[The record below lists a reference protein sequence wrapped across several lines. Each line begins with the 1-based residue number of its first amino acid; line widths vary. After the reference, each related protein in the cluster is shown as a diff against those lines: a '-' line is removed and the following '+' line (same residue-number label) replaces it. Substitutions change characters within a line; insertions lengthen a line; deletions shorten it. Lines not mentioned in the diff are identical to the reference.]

1 MADKFDFDLEVNPIE
16 TGPKNQIKETGVSA
30 DSVHFSAQTPEL
42 VKAQSIDTEISKAKN
57 QAPETKKPET
67 ENLETENPETE
78 NSSILSDDLINNM
91 ADSISEESLENPVLA
106 DEVNE
111 DIAVSENN
119 AGPENTAISEKH
131 AISENDEVSE
141 DKNHIL
147 DEVLKENNYEEPV
160 EDSALVTASDSTSNS
175 ASEPNAEPTSETTHE
190 STTESTSGSASATTH
205 ESTSDSAAESPEANV
220 EVETPTKKEKTK
232 AQKIFLYLLVALIA
246 AGIALFIYFFFFANV
261 SASTFSKIFH
271 KISGSDIEFQQFVTG
286 DALNTKGESQIQQAD
301 LRVSLSRGSTEN
313 SAAVHATLNFTMK
326 GDNSPILLGLEG
338 ILAQDGKI
346 YLKLDHL
353 KDSLTAVLKGSG
365 KEIDSEM
372 QKSLDDFAMEIENK
386 WQRIDAE
393 EVIAGASSAMGFALP
408 KVLQSSIAG
417 TLSCVTQNVGKTLDQ
432 QSDLMAKLYRD
443 NEFANFTELNSE
455 ESARYAK
462 LSGDLGKLYRIT
474 FNDNKLSRFLE
485 AANKA
490 SQNTEISKCLSNA
503 YSLAPNSYEEEEQ
516 GVLKDKTIKD
526 YDKYIQEI
534 KSTANAVVGIDTFT
548 GDIKG
553 LIFATPN
560 QKNPKELDQTH
571 AVVRFK
577 DSKKKEIKTPA
588 ESTPIFDSLSKIL
601 KLDQFEEIMKKTPLQ
616 NPLQNTTDAEKLLKD
631 ANLI

>member
-30 DSVHFSAQTPEL
+30 NSVHFNAQASEPAKT
-42 VKAQSIDTEISKAKN
+42 QSVDTEIPK
-57 QAPETKKPET
+57 T
-67 ENLETENPETE
+67 E
-78 NSSILSDDLINNM
+78 SSSVLSDDLINNM
-91 ADSISEESLENPVLA
+91 ADSISEESVENPILA
-106 DEVNE
+106 AEVAE
-111 DIAVSENN
+111 DIAVSEKVEDSE
-119 AGPENTAISEKH
+119 GIEISGKTE
-131 AISENDEVSE
+131 ASE
-141 DKNHIL
+141 DIETSGKTDTSESTEISDNKDHIL
-147 DEVLKENNYEEPV
+147 DEVLKENNYEEPTEDTATTASSSSASSASEFV
-160 EDSALVTASDSTSNS
+160 PDSASDSASDST
-175 ASEPNAEPTSETTHE
+175 HE
-190 STTESTSGSASATTH
+190 SN
-205 ESTSDSAAESPEANV
+205 SDSAFENAK
-220 EVETPTKKEKTK
+220 VETPAKKEKTK
-232 AQKIFLYLLVALIA
+232 AQKFFLSILVALIT

-271 KISGSDIEFQQFVTG
+271 KVSGSDIEFQQFVTG
-286 DALNTKGESQIQQAD
+286 DSLNTKGESQIQQAD

-365 KEIDSEM
+365 KEINSEM

-393 EVIAGASSAMGFALP
+393 EVIAGVGSTLGFTLP
-408 KVLQSSIAG
+408 KVLQNGIAG
-417 TLSCVTQNVGKTLDQ
+417 TLSCVTQNIGKTLDQ

-443 NEFANFTELNSE
+443 NQFANFTELSSE
-455 ESARYAK
+455 ESASYAK
-462 LSGDLGKLYRIT
+462 LSSDLGKLYRIT

-526 YDKYIQEI
+526 YDKYVQEI
-534 KSTANAVVGIDTFT
+534 KSTVNVFVGIDTFT

-553 LIFATPN
+553 LIFTTPG
-560 QKNPKELDQTH
+560 QKNSKELDQTH
-571 AVVRFK
+571 AVMRFK

-588 ESTPIFDSLSKIL
+588 ESTPILNSLSKIL

-616 NPLQNTTDAEKLLKD
+616 NPLQSTTDAEKLLKD

>member
-16 TGPKNQIKETGVSA
+16 TGPKNQNKETGVSA
-30 DSVHFSAQTPEL
+30 NSVHFNAQTSEPA
-42 VKAQSIDTEISKAKN
+42 KTQSVDTEISK
-57 QAPETKKPET
+57 T
-67 ENLETENPETE
+67 E
-78 NSSILSDDLINNM
+78 SSSVLSDDLINSM
-91 ADSISEESLENPVLA
+91 ADSISEESSENPILA
-106 DEVNE
+106 AEVAEDVATSESVEDSEGIEVSGKTEASE
-111 DIAVSENN
+111 DIETSGKTDTSEST
-119 AGPENTAISEKH
+119 EISDNK
-131 AISENDEVSE
+131 D
-141 DKNHIL
+141 HIL
-147 DEVLKENNYEEPV
+147 DEVLKENNYEDLV
-160 EDSALVTASDSTSNS
+160 EDSAPVAVSGSVSEGVSEFAPSSVSDSASDSTHESNS
-175 ASEPNAEPTSETTHE
+175 DPASENAE
-190 STTESTSGSASATTH
+190 AN
-205 ESTSDSAAESPEANV
+205 AEV
-220 EVETPTKKEKTK
+220 VTPAKKEKTK
-232 AQKIFLYLLVALIA
+232 AQKFFLSILAALVA

-271 KISGSDIEFQQFVTG
+271 KVSGSDIEFQQFVTG

-338 ILAQDGKI
+338 ILAEDGKI

-386 WQRIDAE
+386 WQRIDAD
-393 EVIAGASSAMGFALP
+393 EVIAGVGSALGFTLP
-408 KVLQSSIAG
+408 KVLQNGIAG
-417 TLSCVTQNVGKTLDQ
+417 TLSCVTQNIGKTLDQ

-443 NEFANFTELNSE
+443 NQFANFTELSSE
-455 ESARYAK
+455 ESVSYAK

-526 YDKYIQEI
+526 YDKYVQEI

-553 LIFATPN
+553 LIFATLN
-560 QKNPKELDQTH
+560 QNNPKELDQTH

-616 NPLQNTTDAEKLLKD
+616 NPLQGTTDAEKLLKD

>member
-16 TGPKNQIKETGVSA
+16 TGPKNQNKETGVSA
-30 DSVHFSAQTPEL
+30 NSVHFDAQASEPAKT
-42 VKAQSIDTEISKAKN
+42 QSVDTEIPK
-57 QAPETKKPET
+57 T
-67 ENLETENPETE
+67 E
-78 NSSILSDDLINNM
+78 SSSVLSDDLINNM
-91 ADSISEESLENPVLA
+91 ADSISEESVENPILA
-106 DEVNE
+106 AEITE
-111 DIAVSENN
+111 DVAASESVEDSEGIEASEKIEASKNTDTSENT
-119 AGPENTAISEKH
+119 E
-131 AISENDEVSE
+131 ISENKD
-141 DKNHIL
+141 HIL

-160 EDSALVTASDSTSNS
+160 EDSTPVAVSESVSEKLSGSTSD
-175 ASEPNAEPTSETTHE
+175 
-190 STTESTSGSASATTH
+190 
-205 ESTSDSAAESPEANV
+205 STSDSASDSASDSTHESNSDSASENTEANT
-220 EVETPTKKEKTK
+220 EAETPAKKEKTK
-232 AQKIFLYLLVALIA
+232 AQKIFLHLLAVLVA
-246 AGIALFIYFFFFANV
+246 AGIALFVYFFFFANV

-271 KISGSDIEFQQFVTG
+271 KVSGSDIEFQQFITG
-286 DALNTKGESQIQQAD
+286 DSLNTKGESQIQQAD

-386 WQRIDAE
+386 WQRIDAD
-393 EVIAGASSAMGFALP
+393 EVIAGVGSALGFALP

-417 TLSCVTQNVGKTLDQ
+417 TLSCVTQNIGKTYNQ

-443 NEFANFTELNSE
+443 NEFANFTELNNE
-455 ESARYAK
+455 ESASYAK

-534 KSTANAVVGIDTFT
+534 KSTVNIFVGIDTFT

-560 QKNPKELDQTH
+560 QRNSKELDQTH
-571 AVVRFK
+571 AVMRFK
-577 DSKKKEIKTPA
+577 DSKKKEIKVPA

-601 KLDQFEEIMKKTPLQ
+601 KLDQFEGIMKKTPLQ
-616 NPLQNTTDAEKLLKD
+616 NPLQNTTDAEKLLRD

>member
-30 DSVHFSAQTPEL
+30 NSVHFNAQASEPAKT
-42 VKAQSIDTEISKAKN
+42 QSVDTEIPK
-57 QAPETKKPET
+57 T
-67 ENLETENPETE
+67 E
-78 NSSILSDDLINNM
+78 SSSVLSDDLINNM
-91 ADSISEESLENPVLA
+91 ADSISEESVENPVLA
-106 DEVNE
+106 AEVAE
-111 DIAVSENN
+111 DVATSEST
-119 AGPENTAISEKH
+119 EISDNK
-131 AISENDEVSE
+131 D
-141 DKNHIL
+141 HIL
-147 DEVLKENNYEEPV
+147 DEVLKENNYEEPTEDTATTASSSSASSASEFV
-160 EDSALVTASDSTSNS
+160 PDSASDSASDSTHESNSDS
-175 ASEPNAEPTSETTHE
+175 ASENT
-190 STTESTSGSASATTH
+190 
-205 ESTSDSAAESPEANV
+205 EANA
-220 EVETPTKKEKTK
+220 EVETPAKKEKTK
-232 AQKIFLYLLVALIA
+232 AQKIFLHLLAILIA

-271 KISGSDIEFQQFVTG
+271 KVSGSDIEFQQFVTG
-286 DALNTKGESQIQQAD
+286 DTLNTKGESQIQQAD

-338 ILAQDGKI
+338 ILAEDGKI

-353 KDSLTAVLKGSG
+353 KDSLTAVLKSSG

-386 WQRIDAE
+386 WQRIDAD
-393 EVIAGASSAMGFALP
+393 EVIAGVGSALGFTLP
-408 KVLQSSIAG
+408 KVLQNGIAG
-417 TLSCVTQNVGKTLDQ
+417 TLSCVTQNIGKTLDQ

-474 FNDNKLSRFLE
+474 FNDSKLSRFLE

-560 QKNPKELDQTH
+560 QKNSKELDQTH
-571 AVVRFK
+571 AVMRFK
-577 DSKKKEIKTPA
+577 DSKKKEIKVPA

-616 NPLQNTTDAEKLLKD
+616 NSLQNITDAEKLLKD

>member
-1 MADKFDFDLEVNPIE
+1 MRKGSMADKFDFDLEVNPIE
-16 TGPKNQIKETGVSA
+16 TGPKNQNKETGVSA
-30 DSVHFSAQTPEL
+30 NSVHFNAQASESAKT
-42 VKAQSIDTEISKAKN
+42 QSVDTEIPK
-57 QAPETKKPET
+57 T
-67 ENLETENPETE
+67 E
-78 NSSILSDDLINNM
+78 SSSVLSDDLINNM
-91 ADSISEESLENPVLA
+91 ADSISEESVENPILA
-106 DEVNE
+106 AEITE
-111 DIAVSENN
+111 DVAASENI
-119 AGPENTAISEKH
+119 EDSESIEASGKTDTSES
-131 AISENDEVSE
+131 AETSENKD
-141 DKNHIL
+141 HIL

-160 EDSALVTASDSTSNS
+160 EDSAPVAISESASGSIFNFVSEPNTES
-175 ASEPNAEPTSETTHE
+175 ASE
-190 STTESTSGSASATTH
+190 STP
-205 ESTSDSAAESPEANV
+205 ESTSDSASENSEANT
-220 EVETPTKKEKTK
+220 EVETPAKKEKTK
-232 AQKIFLYLLVALIA
+232 AQKIFLRLLAALIA

-271 KISGSDIEFQQFVTG
+271 KVSGSDIEFQQFVTG
-286 DALNTKGESQIQQAD
+286 DSLNTKGESQIQQAD

-386 WQRIDAE
+386 WQRIDAD
-393 EVIAGASSAMGFALP
+393 EVIAGVGSTLGFTLP
-408 KVLQSSIAG
+408 KVLQNGIAG
-417 TLSCVTQNVGKTLDQ
+417 TLSCVTQNIGKTLDQ

-455 ESARYAK
+455 ESASYAK

-474 FNDNKLSRFLE
+474 FNDNKLSRFFE

-553 LIFATPN
+553 LIFATPS

-616 NPLQNTTDAEKLLKD
+616 SPLPNTTDAEKLLKD

>member
-16 TGPKNQIKETGVSA
+16 TGPKNQNKETGVSA
-30 DSVHFSAQTPEL
+30 NSVHFNAQTSDPA
-42 VKAQSIDTEISKAKN
+42 KTQSVDTEISK
-57 QAPETKKPET
+57 T
-67 ENLETENPETE
+67 E
-78 NSSILSDDLINNM
+78 SSSVLSDDLINNM
-91 ADSISEESLENPVLA
+91 ADSISEESVENPILA
-106 DEVNE
+106 AE
-111 DIAVSENN
+111 
-119 AGPENTAISEKH
+119 
-131 AISENDEVSE
+131 ISENKD
-141 DKNHIL
+141 HIL
-147 DEVLKENNYEEPV
+147 DEVLKENNYEEPT
-160 EDSALVTASDSTSNS
+160 EDTTVTTSSSSASSASEFVPDSASDSAYDS
-175 ASEPNAEPTSETTHE
+175 THE
-190 STTESTSGSASATTH
+190 SNSDPASENA
-205 ESTSDSAAESPEANV
+205 EANA
-220 EVETPTKKEKTK
+220 EVVTPAKKEKTK
-232 AQKIFLYLLVALIA
+232 AQKFFLSILAALVT

-271 KISGSDIEFQQFVTG
+271 KVSGSDIEFQQFITG
-286 DALNTKGESQIQQAD
+286 DSLNTKGESQIQQAD

-338 ILAQDGKI
+338 ILAEDGKI

-393 EVIAGASSAMGFALP
+393 EVIAGFSGALGFTLP
-408 KVLQSSIAG
+408 KVLQNSIAG
-417 TLSCVTQNVGKTLDQ
+417 TLSCVTQNIGKTLDQ
-432 QSDLMAKLYRD
+432 QSDIMAKLYRD
-443 NEFANFTELNSE
+443 NQFVNFTELSSE
-455 ESARYAK
+455 ESVSYAK

-560 QKNPKELDQTH
+560 QKNSKELDQTH
-571 AVVRFK
+571 AVMRFK
-577 DSKKKEIKTPA
+577 DSKKKEIKVPA

-616 NPLQNTTDAEKLLKD
+616 NPLQGTTDAEKLLKD

>member
-1 MADKFDFDLEVNPIE
+1 MRKGSMADKFDFDLEVNPIE
-16 TGPKNQIKETGVSA
+16 TGPKNQNKETGVSA
-30 DSVHFSAQTPEL
+30 NSVHFNAQTSEPA
-42 VKAQSIDTEISKAKN
+42 KTQSVDTEISK
-57 QAPETKKPET
+57 T
-67 ENLETENPETE
+67 E
-78 NSSILSDDLINNM
+78 SSSVLSDDLINNM
-91 ADSISEESLENPVLA
+91 ADSISEESVENPILA
-106 DEVNE
+106 AE
-111 DIAVSENN
+111 
-119 AGPENTAISEKH
+119 
-131 AISENDEVSE
+131 ISENKD
-141 DKNHIL
+141 HIL
-147 DEVLKENNYEEPV
+147 DEVLKENNYEESTEDTTVTTSSSSASSASEFVP
-160 EDSALVTASDSTSNS
+160 DSASDSASDSTHESNS
-175 ASEPNAEPTSETTHE
+175 DPASENAE
-190 STTESTSGSASATTH
+190 AN
-205 ESTSDSAAESPEANV
+205 AEV
-220 EVETPTKKEKTK
+220 VTPAKKEKTK
-232 AQKIFLYLLVALIA
+232 AQKFFLSILAALVA

-271 KISGSDIEFQQFVTG
+271 KVSGSDIEFQQFVTG

-338 ILAQDGKI
+338 ILAEDGKI

-393 EVIAGASSAMGFALP
+393 EVIAGFSGALGFTLP
-408 KVLQSSIAG
+408 KVLQNGIAG
-417 TLSCVTQNVGKTLDQ
+417 TLSCVTQNIGKTLDQ

-443 NEFANFTELNSE
+443 NEFANFTELSSE
-455 ESARYAK
+455 ESASYAK

-526 YDKYIQEI
+526 YDKYVQEI
-534 KSTANAVVGIDTFT
+534 KETANAVVGVDTFT

-553 LIFATPN
+553 LIFTTPG
-560 QKNPKELDQTH
+560 QKNSKELDQTH

-601 KLDQFEEIMKKTPLQ
+601 KLDQFEEILKKTPLQ
-616 NPLQNTTDAEKLLKD
+616 NPLQGTTDAEKLLKD

>member
-1 MADKFDFDLEVNPIE
+1 MRKGSMADKFDFDLEVNPIE
-16 TGPKNQIKETGVSA
+16 TGPKNQNKETGVSA
-30 DSVHFSAQTPEL
+30 NSVHFNIQASEPAKTQGL
-42 VKAQSIDTEISKAKN
+42 STEALG
-57 QAPETKKPET
+57 T
-67 ENLETENPETE
+67 EKSNV
-78 NSSILSDDLINNM
+78 LSDDLINNM
-91 ADSISEESLENPVLA
+91 ADSIAEESLENPVLA

-111 DIAVSENN
+111 DIAVFENN
-119 AGPENTAISEKH
+119 AGSENIAASENAAASEGIDSSGKTDTSESTE
-131 AISENDEVSE
+131 ISENKD
-141 DKNHIL
+141 HIL
-147 DEVLKENNYEEPV
+147 DEVLKENNYEEPTEDTATTASSSSASSASELV
-160 EDSALVTASDSTSNS
+160 PDSASDSASDSTHESNS
-175 ASEPNAEPTSETTHE
+175 DPAFENS
-190 STTESTSGSASATTH
+190 
-205 ESTSDSAAESPEANV
+205 EANT
-220 EVETPTKKEKTK
+220 EVETPAKKEKTK
-232 AQKIFLYLLVALIA
+232 AQKFFLHLLAVLVA
-246 AGIALFIYFFFFANV
+246 AGIALFVYFFFFANV

-271 KISGSDIEFQQFVTG
+271 KVSGSDIEFQQFVTG

>member
-16 TGPKNQIKETGVSA
+16 TGPKNQNKETGVSA
-30 DSVHFSAQTPEL
+30 NSVHFNAQTSEPA
-42 VKAQSIDTEISKAKN
+42 KTQSVDTEISK
-57 QAPETKKPET
+57 T
-67 ENLETENPETE
+67 E
-78 NSSILSDDLINNM
+78 SSSVLSDDLINNM
-91 ADSISEESLENPVLA
+91 ADSISEESSENPILA
-106 DEVNE
+106 AEIAE
-111 DIAVSENN
+111 DIAASENAAASESVEDSEGIEASEKIEASKN
-119 AGPENTAISEKH
+119 TDTSENTE
-131 AISENDEVSE
+131 ISENKD
-141 DKNHIL
+141 HIL
-147 DEVLKENNYEEPV
+147 DEVLKENNYEEST
-160 EDSALVTASDSTSNS
+160 EDTTVTTSSSSVFSASEFVPDSASDSASDSPHESNS
-175 ASEPNAEPTSETTHE
+175 DTASENT
-190 STTESTSGSASATTH
+190 
-205 ESTSDSAAESPEANV
+205 EANT
-220 EVETPTKKEKTK
+220 EVETPAKKEKTK
-232 AQKIFLYLLVALIA
+232 AQKIFLHLLAVLVA
-246 AGIALFIYFFFFANV
+246 AGIALFVYFFFFANV

-271 KISGSDIEFQQFVTG
+271 KVSGSDIEFQQFITG

-393 EVIAGASSAMGFALP
+393 EVIAGFSGALGFTLP
-408 KVLQSSIAG
+408 KVLQNGIAG
-417 TLSCVTQNVGKTLDQ
+417 TLSCVTQNIGKTLDQ

-443 NEFANFTELNSE
+443 NQFVNFTELSSE
-455 ESARYAK
+455 ESASYAK

-516 GVLKDKTIKD
+516 GVLKDKNIKD
-526 YDKYIQEI
+526 YDKYIQEV
-534 KSTANAVVGIDTFT
+534 KSTVNIFVGIDTFT

-571 AVVRFK
+571 AVMRFK

>member
-16 TGPKNQIKETGVSA
+16 TGPKNQNKETGVSA
-30 DSVHFSAQTPEL
+30 NSVHFNAQASEPAKT
-42 VKAQSIDTEISKAKN
+42 QSVETEISK
-57 QAPETKKPET
+57 T
-67 ENLETENPETE
+67 E
-78 NSSILSDDLINNM
+78 SSSVLSDDLINNM
-91 ADSISEESLENPVLA
+91 ADSISEESVENPILA
-106 DEVNE
+106 AEV
-111 DIAVSENN
+111 AEN
-119 AGPENTAISEKH
+119 K
-131 AISENDEVSE
+131 D
-141 DKNHIL
+141 HIL
-147 DEVLKENNYEEPV
+147 DEVLRENNYEEPV
-160 EDSALVTASDSTSNS
+160 EDSALDAISDSTSERLS
-175 ASEPNAEPTSETTHE
+175 G
-190 STTESTSGSASATTH
+190 STSD
-205 ESTSDSAAESPEANV
+205 STSDSASDSASDSTHESISDSASENTEANT
-220 EVETPTKKEKTK
+220 EAEAPAKKEKTK
-232 AQKIFLYLLVALIA
+232 AQKIFLHLLAALVA
-246 AGIALFIYFFFFANV
+246 AGIALFVYFFFFANV

-393 EVIAGASSAMGFALP
+393 EVIAGFSSALGFTLP
-408 KVLQSSIAG
+408 KVLQNGIAG

-443 NEFANFTELNSE
+443 NEFTNFTELNSE
-455 ESARYAK
+455 ESASYAK

-534 KSTANAVVGIDTFT
+534 KSTVNIFVGIDTFT

-560 QKNPKELDQTH
+560 QNNPKELDQTH

-577 DSKKKEIKTPA
+577 DSKKKEIKLPA

-616 NPLQNTTDAEKLLKD
+616 NPLQGTTDAEKLLKD

>member
-1 MADKFDFDLEVNPIE
+1 MRKGNMADKFDFDLEVNPIE
-16 TGPKNQIKETGVSA
+16 TGPKNQTKEAGISA
-30 DSVHFSAQTPEL
+30 NSVHLSAQTTEP
-42 VKAQSIDTEISKAKN
+42 VKAQSVDTEISK
-57 QAPETKKPET
+57 T
-67 ENLETENPETE
+67 E
-78 NSSILSDDLINNM
+78 SSSVLSDDLINSM
-91 ADSISEESLENPVLA
+91 ADSISEESSENPILA
-106 DEVNE
+106 AEITE
-111 DIAVSENN
+111 DVAVSENVEGAEN
-119 AGPENTAISEKH
+119 VEGTEGIEASEKNEASGKIEASENTDTSKNTE
-131 AISENDEVSE
+131 ISENKD
-141 DKNHIL
+141 HIL
-147 DEVLKENNYEEPV
+147 DEVLKEDNYEEPTEETV
-160 EDSALVTASDSTSNS
+160 VTAGFESISGSTPEAASTSE
-175 ASEPNAEPTSETTHE
+175 ATY
-190 STTESTSGSASATTH
+190 ESTSESASGTTP
-205 ESTSDSAAESPEANV
+205 ESSSDSITENPEENTEAD
-220 EVETPTKKEKTK
+220 TPTKKEKTK
-232 AQKIFLYLLVALIA
+232 AQKIFLHLLATLIA

-271 KISGSDIEFQQFVTG
+271 KVSGSDIEFQQFVTG
-286 DALNTKGESQIQQAD
+286 DSLNTKGESQIQQAD

-326 GDNSPILLGLEG
+326 RDNSPILLGLEG

-386 WQRIDAE
+386 WQRIDAD
-393 EVIAGASSAMGFALP
+393 EVIAGVGSTLGFTLP
-408 KVLQSSIAG
+408 KVLQNGIAG
-417 TLSCVTQNVGKTLDQ
+417 TLSCVTQNIGKTLDQ

-455 ESARYAK
+455 ESASYAK

-526 YDKYIQEI
+526 YDKYVQEI

-560 QKNPKELDQTH
+560 QNNPKELDQTH

-616 NPLQNTTDAEKLLKD
+616 NPLQGTTDAEKLLKD

>member
-16 TGPKNQIKETGVSA
+16 TGPKNQNKETGVSA
-30 DSVHFSAQTPEL
+30 NSVHFNAQTSEPA
-42 VKAQSIDTEISKAKN
+42 KTQSVDTEISK
-57 QAPETKKPET
+57 T
-67 ENLETENPETE
+67 E
-78 NSSILSDDLINNM
+78 SSSVLSDDLINNM
-91 ADSISEESLENPVLA
+91 ADSISEESSENPILA
-106 DEVNE
+106 AEVAE
-111 DIAVSENN
+111 DVATSEST
-119 AGPENTAISEKH
+119 E
-131 AISENDEVSE
+131 ISENKD
-141 DKNHIL
+141 HIL
-147 DEVLKENNYEEPV
+147 DEVLKENNYEEST
-160 EDSALVTASDSTSNS
+160 EDTTVTTSSSSVFSASEFVPDSASDSASDSPHESNS
-175 ASEPNAEPTSETTHE
+175 DTASENT
-190 STTESTSGSASATTH
+190 
-205 ESTSDSAAESPEANV
+205 EANT
-220 EVETPTKKEKTK
+220 EVETPAKKEKTK
-232 AQKIFLYLLVALIA
+232 AQKIFLHLLAVLVA
-246 AGIALFIYFFFFANV
+246 AGIALFVYFFFFANV

-271 KISGSDIEFQQFVTG
+271 KVSGSDIEFQQFITG
-286 DALNTKGESQIQQAD
+286 DSLNTKGESQIQQAD
-301 LRVSLSRGSTEN
+301 LRVGLSRGSTEN

-338 ILAQDGKI
+338 ILAEDGKI

-353 KDSLTAVLKGSG
+353 KDSLTAVLKSSG

-386 WQRIDAE
+386 WQRIDAD
-393 EVIAGASSAMGFALP
+393 EVIAGVGSTLGFTLP
-408 KVLQSSIAG
+408 KVLQNGIAG
-417 TLSCVTQNVGKTLDQ
+417 TLSCVTQNIGKTLDQ

-455 ESARYAK
+455 ESASYAK

-474 FNDNKLSRFLE
+474 FNDNKLSRFFE

-553 LIFATPN
+553 LIFATPS

-616 NPLQNTTDAEKLLKD
+616 NPLQGTTDAEKLLKD

>member
-30 DSVHFSAQTPEL
+30 SSVHFGAQVPE
-42 VKAQSIDTEISKAKN
+42 STE
-57 QAPETKKPET
+57 KPNLNT
-67 ENLETENPETE
+67 EKLETE
-78 NSSILSDDLINNM
+78 NSSVLSDDLINNM
-91 ADSISEESLENPVLA
+91 ADSIAEESLENPVLA
-106 DEVNE
+106 AEVAE
-111 DIAVSENN
+111 DVAASENIV
-119 AGPENTAISEKH
+119 A
-131 AISENDEVSE
+131 SENIAASENAAASEGIEVSE
-141 DKNHIL
+141 KTEASEDIEASEKTDTSESAEISEDKDHIL
-147 DEVLKENNYEEPV
+147 DEVIKENNYEEPV
-160 EDSALVTASDSTSNS
+160 EDSTPVAISEPASEGVSEFASSS
-175 ASEPNAEPTSETTHE
+175 ASAPASKTTSE
-190 STTESTSGSASATTH
+190 STTESKPDSASENA
-205 ESTSDSAAESPEANV
+205 EANAK
-220 EVETPTKKEKTK
+220 VETPAKKEKTK
-232 AQKIFLYLLVALIA
+232 AQKFFLYILAALIA
-246 AGIALFIYFFFFANV
+246 AGIALFVYFFFFANV
-261 SASTFSKIFH
+261 NASTFSKIFH
-271 KISGSDIEFQQFVTG
+271 KVSGSDIEFQQFITG
-286 DALNTKGESQIQQAD
+286 DSLNTKGESQIQQAD

-386 WQRIDAE
+386 WQRIDSE
-393 EVIAGASSAMGFALP
+393 EVVAGVGSTLGFTLP
-408 KVLQSSIAG
+408 KVLQNGIAG
-417 TLSCVTQNVGKTLDQ
+417 TLSCVTQNIGKTLDQ

-443 NEFANFTELNSE
+443 NEFANFTELSSE
-455 ESARYAK
+455 ESASYAK
-462 LSGDLGKLYRIT
+462 LSGDLGKLYRIA

-560 QKNPKELDQTH
+560 QKNSKELDQTH

-601 KLDQFEEIMKKTPLQ
+601 KLDQFEEILKKTPLQ
-616 NPLQNTTDAEKLLKD
+616 NPLQGTTDAEKLLKD

>member
-16 TGPKNQIKETGVSA
+16 TGPKNQNKETGVSA
-30 DSVHFSAQTPEL
+30 NSVHFSAQASESAKT
-42 VKAQSIDTEISKAKN
+42 QSVDTEIPK
-57 QAPETKKPET
+57 T
-67 ENLETENPETE
+67 E
-78 NSSILSDDLINNM
+78 SSSVLSDDLINNM
-91 ADSISEESLENPVLA
+91 ADSISEESVGNPILAAEVAEDVTASENVA
-106 DEVNE
+106 DSESIEASKKTEASE
-111 DIAVSENN
+111 DIED
-119 AGPENTAISEKH
+119 SEKTDT
-131 AISENDEVSE
+131 SESAKISE
-141 DKNHIL
+141 DKDHIL

-160 EDSALVTASDSTSNS
+160 EDSAPVAISES
-175 ASEPNAEPTSETTHE
+175 ASEGVSEFASSSASDPASETTSE
-190 STTESTSGSASATTH
+190 STTESN
-205 ESTSDSAAESPEANV
+205 SDSASEKTEADTDV
-220 EVETPTKKEKTK
+220 EIPAKKEKTK
-232 AQKIFLYLLVALIA
+232 AQKIFLHLLAALIA
-246 AGIALFIYFFFFANV
+246 AGIALFVYFFFFANV

-271 KISGSDIEFQQFVTG
+271 KVSGSDIEFQQFVTG

-393 EVIAGASSAMGFALP
+393 EVIAGVGSALGFTLP
-408 KVLQSSIAG
+408 KVLQNGIAG
-417 TLSCVTQNVGKTLDQ
+417 TFSCVTQNIGKTHNQ
-432 QSDLMAKLYRD
+432 QSELMTKLYRE

-455 ESARYAK
+455 ESASYAK

-490 SQNTEISKCLSNA
+490 SQSTEISKCLSNA

-534 KSTANAVVGIDTFT
+534 KSTVNVFVGIDTFT

-553 LIFATPN
+553 LIFTTPG
-560 QKNPKELDQTH
+560 QKNSKELDQTH

-577 DSKKKEIKTPA
+577 DSKKKEIKVPA

-601 KLDQFEEIMKKTPLQ
+601 KFDQFEEIMKKTPLQ

>member
-16 TGPKNQIKETGVSA
+16 TGPKNQTKEAGISA
-30 DSVHFSAQTPEL
+30 NSVHLSAQTTEP
-42 VKAQSIDTEISKAKN
+42 VKAQSVDTEISK
-57 QAPETKKPET
+57 T
-67 ENLETENPETE
+67 E
-78 NSSILSDDLINNM
+78 SFSVLSDDLINNM
-91 ADSISEESLENPVLA
+91 ADSISEESSENPILA
-106 DEVNE
+106 AEVAE
-111 DIAVSENN
+111 DVATSEST
-119 AGPENTAISEKH
+119 E
-131 AISENDEVSE
+131 ISENKD
-141 DKNHIL
+141 HIL
-147 DEVLKENNYEEPV
+147 DEVLKENNYEEST
-160 EDSALVTASDSTSNS
+160 EDTTVTTSSSSVFSASEFVPDSASDSASDSPHESNS
-175 ASEPNAEPTSETTHE
+175 DTASENT
-190 STTESTSGSASATTH
+190 
-205 ESTSDSAAESPEANV
+205 EANT
-220 EVETPTKKEKTK
+220 EVETPAKKEKTK
-232 AQKIFLYLLVALIA
+232 AQKIFLHLLAVLVA
-246 AGIALFIYFFFFANV
+246 AGIALFVYFFFFANV

-271 KISGSDIEFQQFVTG
+271 KVSGSDIEFQQFITG
-286 DALNTKGESQIQQAD
+286 DSLNTKGESQIQQAD
-301 LRVSLSRGSTEN
+301 LRVDLSRGSTEN

-338 ILAQDGKI
+338 ILAEDGKI

-393 EVIAGASSAMGFALP
+393 EVIAGFSGALGFTLP
-408 KVLQSSIAG
+408 KVLQNGIAG
-417 TLSCVTQNVGKTLDQ
+417 TLSCVTQNIGKTHNQ
-432 QSDLMAKLYRD
+432 QSELMTKLYRD

-455 ESARYAK
+455 ESASYAK

-526 YDKYIQEI
+526 YDKYVQEI

-560 QKNPKELDQTH
+560 QNNPKELDQTH

-616 NPLQNTTDAEKLLKD
+616 NPLQGTTDAEKLLKD

>member
-16 TGPKNQIKETGVSA
+16 TGPKNQNKETGVSA
-30 DSVHFSAQTPEL
+30 NSVHFSAQTSEPA
-42 VKAQSIDTEISKAKN
+42 KTQSVDTEISKN
-57 QAPETKKPET
+57 
-67 ENLETENPETE
+67 E
-78 NSSILSDDLINNM
+78 NSSVLSDDLINNM
-91 ADSISEESLENPVLA
+91 ADSISEESVENPILA
-106 DEVNE
+106 AEITE
-111 DIAVSENN
+111 DIVVSENVEG
-119 AGPENTAISEKH
+119 AEGIEVSEKIEASENTDTSENTE
-131 AISENDEVSE
+131 ISENKD
-141 DKNHIL
+141 HIL
-147 DEVLKENNYEEPV
+147 DEVLKENNYEESTEDTTVTTSSSSVFSASEFVP
-160 EDSALVTASDSTSNS
+160 DSAPDSASDSTHESNSDS
-175 ASEPNAEPTSETTHE
+175 ASENT
-190 STTESTSGSASATTH
+190 
-205 ESTSDSAAESPEANV
+205 EANA
-220 EVETPTKKEKTK
+220 EVETPAKKEKTK
-232 AQKIFLYLLVALIA
+232 AQKIFLHLLAILIA

-271 KISGSDIEFQQFVTG
+271 KVSGSDIEFQQFVTG
-286 DALNTKGESQIQQAD
+286 DTLNTKGESQIQQAD

-338 ILAQDGKI
+338 ILAEDGKI

-353 KDSLTAVLKGSG
+353 KDSLTAVLKSSG

-386 WQRIDAE
+386 WQRIDAD
-393 EVIAGASSAMGFALP
+393 EVIAGVGSALGFTLP
-408 KVLQSSIAG
+408 KVLQNGIAG
-417 TLSCVTQNVGKTLDQ
+417 TLSCVTQNIGKTLDQ

-443 NEFANFTELNSE
+443 NQFANFTELSSE
-455 ESARYAK
+455 ESVSYAK

-526 YDKYIQEI
+526 YDKYVQEI

-560 QKNPKELDQTH
+560 QNNPKELDQTH

-616 NPLQNTTDAEKLLKD
+616 NPLQGTTDAEKLLKD

>member
-16 TGPKNQIKETGVSA
+16 TGPKNQIKETGISA
-30 DSVHFSAQTPEL
+30 SSVHFSAQTTESA
-42 VKAQSIDTEISKAKN
+42 KTQSVDTEISK
-57 QAPETKKPET
+57 T
-67 ENLETENPETE
+67 E
-78 NSSILSDDLINNM
+78 SSSVLSDDLINSM
-91 ADSISEESLENPVLA
+91 ADSISEESSENPILA
-106 DEVNE
+106 AEVTE
-111 DIAVSENN
+111 DIAASGNFAASENF
-119 AGPENTAISEKH
+119 EDSEKV
-131 AISENDEVSE
+131 AASEGIEVFGKIEVSE
-141 DKNHIL
+141 DIEASEKTNTSENAEISEDKDHIL
-147 DEVLKENNYEEPV
+147 DEVLKENNYEESV
-160 EDSALVTASDSTSNS
+160 EDPAPVAISEPASEGVSEFASSSASDPASKTTS
-175 ASEPNAEPTSETTHE
+175 E
-190 STTESTSGSASATTH
+190 STTESKPDSAS
-205 ESTSDSAAESPEANV
+205 ENVEANAD
-220 EVETPTKKEKTK
+220 VETPAKKEKTK
-232 AQKIFLYLLVALIA
+232 AQKIFLHLLAALIA
-246 AGIALFIYFFFFANV
+246 AGIALFVYFFFFANV

-271 KISGSDIEFQQFVTG
+271 KVSGSDIEFQQFVTG
-286 DALNTKGESQIQQAD
+286 DSLNTKGESQIQQAD

-338 ILAQDGKI
+338 ILAEDGKI

-393 EVIAGASSAMGFALP
+393 EVIAGVGSALGFTLP
-408 KVLQSSIAG
+408 KVLQNGIAG
-417 TLSCVTQNVGKTLDQ
+417 TLSCVTQNIGKTLDQ
-432 QSDLMAKLYRD
+432 QSDLMAKIYRD

-455 ESARYAK
+455 ESASYAK

-485 AANKA
+485 VANKA

-526 YDKYIQEI
+526 YDKYIQEV
-534 KSTANAVVGIDTFT
+534 KSTVNIFVGIDTFT

-560 QKNPKELDQTH
+560 QKNSKELDQTH
-571 AVVRFK
+571 AVMRFK

-588 ESTPIFDSLSKIL
+588 EFTPIFDSLSKIL

>member
-1 MADKFDFDLEVNPIE
+1 MRKGSMADKFDFDLEVNPIE
-16 TGPKNQIKETGVSA
+16 TGPKNQNKETGVSA
-30 DSVHFSAQTPEL
+30 NSVHFSAQASESAKT
-42 VKAQSIDTEISKAKN
+42 QSVDTEIPK
-57 QAPETKKPET
+57 T
-67 ENLETENPETE
+67 E
-78 NSSILSDDLINNM
+78 SSSVLSDDLINNM
-91 ADSISEESLENPVLA
+91 ADSISEESVENPILA
-106 DEVNE
+106 AE
-111 DIAVSENN
+111 
-119 AGPENTAISEKH
+119 
-131 AISENDEVSE
+131 ISENKD
-141 DKNHIL
+141 HIL
-147 DEVLKENNYEEPV
+147 DKVLKENNYEEPA
-160 EDSALVTASDSTSNS
+160 EDSALDTIPDSTSERLS
-175 ASEPNAEPTSETTHE
+175 GPTSD
-190 STTESTSGSASATTH
+190 
-205 ESTSDSAAESPEANV
+205 STSDSASDSASDSTHESNSDSASENTEANT
-220 EVETPTKKEKTK
+220 EAETPAKKEKTK
-232 AQKIFLYLLVALIA
+232 AQKIFLHLLAALIA
-246 AGIALFIYFFFFANV
+246 AGIALFVYFFFFANV

-271 KISGSDIEFQQFVTG
+271 KVSGSDIEFQQFITG
-286 DALNTKGESQIQQAD
+286 DSLNTKGESQIQQAD

-338 ILAQDGKI
+338 ILAEDGKI

-393 EVIAGASSAMGFALP
+393 EVIAGFSGALGFTLP
-408 KVLQSSIAG
+408 KVLQNSIAG
-417 TLSCVTQNVGKTLDQ
+417 TLSCVTQNIGKTLDQ

-443 NEFANFTELNSE
+443 NEFANFTELSSE
-455 ESARYAK
+455 ESASYAK

-503 YSLAPNSYEEEEQ
+503 YSLVPNSYEEEEQ

-534 KSTANAVVGIDTFT
+534 KSTVNIFVGIDTFT

-553 LIFATPN
+553 LIFTTPG
-560 QKNPKELDQTH
+560 QKNSKELDQTH
-571 AVVRFK
+571 AVMRFK

-588 ESTPIFDSLSKIL
+588 ESTPILNSLSKIL

-616 NPLQNTTDAEKLLKD
+616 NPLQSTTDAEKLLKD

>member
-16 TGPKNQIKETGVSA
+16 TGPKNQNKETGVSA
-30 DSVHFSAQTPEL
+30 NSVHFNIQASEPAKTQGL
-42 VKAQSIDTEISKAKN
+42 STEALG
-57 QAPETKKPET
+57 T
-67 ENLETENPETE
+67 EKSNV
-78 NSSILSDDLINNM
+78 LSDDLINNM
-91 ADSISEESLENPVLA
+91 ADSIAEESSENPVLA
-106 DEVNE
+106 DEVAE
-111 DIAVSENN
+111 DIAASKNIEESENV
-119 AGPENTAISEKH
+119 EDSEKV
-131 AISENDEVSE
+131 AASEGIESSGKTDAAESTEMSE
-141 DKNHIL
+141 KKDHIL
-147 DEVLKENNYEEPV
+147 DEVLRENSYEEPV
-160 EDSALVTASDSTSNS
+160 EDTTTTASSSSASSASEFVPDSASDSASDSTHESNS
-175 ASEPNAEPTSETTHE
+175 DPDSENAE
-190 STTESTSGSASATTH
+190 
-205 ESTSDSAAESPEANV
+205 ANT
-220 EVETPTKKEKTK
+220 EVETPAKKEKTK
-232 AQKIFLYLLVALIA
+232 VQKFFLSILAALIA

-261 SASTFSKIFH
+261 STSTFSKIFH
-271 KISGSDIEFQQFVTG
+271 KVSGSDIEFQQFVTG

-338 ILAQDGKI
+338 ILAEDGKI

-393 EVIAGASSAMGFALP
+393 EVIAGVGSAMGFTLP
-408 KVLQSSIAG
+408 KVLQNGIAG
-417 TLSCVTQNVGKTLDQ
+417 TLSCATQNIGKTLDQ

-443 NEFANFTELNSE
+443 NEFANFTELSSE
-455 ESARYAK
+455 ESVSYAK
-462 LSGDLGKLYRIT
+462 LSGNLGKLYRIT

-516 GVLKDKTIKD
+516 GVLRDKTIKD

-577 DSKKKEIKTPA
+577 DSKKKEIKVPA

-601 KLDQFEEIMKKTPLQ
+601 KLGQFEEIMKKTPLQ
-616 NPLQNTTDAEKLLKD
+616 NPLQGTTDAEKLLKG

>member
-16 TGPKNQIKETGVSA
+16 TGPKNQNKETGVSA
-30 DSVHFSAQTPEL
+30 NSVHFNAQTSEPA
-42 VKAQSIDTEISKAKN
+42 KTQSVDTEISK
-57 QAPETKKPET
+57 T
-67 ENLETENPETE
+67 E
-78 NSSILSDDLINNM
+78 SSSVLSDDLINSM
-91 ADSISEESLENPVLA
+91 ADSISEESSENPILA
-106 DEVNE
+106 AEVTE
-111 DIAVSENN
+111 DIAASGNFAASENF
-119 AGPENTAISEKH
+119 EDSEKV
-131 AISENDEVSE
+131 AASEGIEVFGKIEVSE
-141 DKNHIL
+141 DIEASEKTNTSENAEISEDKDHIL
-147 DEVLKENNYEEPV
+147 DEVLKENNYEESV
-160 EDSALVTASDSTSNS
+160 EDPAPVAISES
-175 ASEPNAEPTSETTHE
+175 ASEGVSEFASSSASDPASETTSE
-190 STTESTSGSASATTH
+190 STTESN
-205 ESTSDSAAESPEANV
+205 SDSASEKTEADT
-220 EVETPTKKEKTK
+220 EVVTPAKKEKTK
-232 AQKIFLYLLVALIA
+232 AQKFFLSILAALVA

-271 KISGSDIEFQQFVTG
+271 KVSGSDIEFQQFVTG

-338 ILAQDGKI
+338 ILAEDGKI

-393 EVIAGASSAMGFALP
+393 EVIAGFSGALGFTLP
-408 KVLQSSIAG
+408 KVLQNGIAG
-417 TLSCVTQNVGKTLDQ
+417 TLSCVTQNIGKTLDQ

-443 NEFANFTELNSE
+443 NEFANFTELSSE
-455 ESARYAK
+455 ESASYAK

-490 SQNTEISKCLSNA
+490 SQSTEISKCLSNA

-534 KSTANAVVGIDTFT
+534 KSTVNVFVGIDTFT

-553 LIFATPN
+553 LIFTTPG
-560 QKNPKELDQTH
+560 QKNSKELDQTH
-571 AVVRFK
+571 AVMRFK
-577 DSKKKEIKTPA
+577 DSKKKEIKVPA

-601 KLDQFEEIMKKTPLQ
+601 KLDQFEEIMKKTSLQ
-616 NPLQNTTDAEKLLKD
+616 NPLQNTTDAEKLLKN

>member
-16 TGPKNQIKETGVSA
+16 TGPKNQNKETGVSA
-30 DSVHFSAQTPEL
+30 NSVHFNAQTSEPA
-42 VKAQSIDTEISKAKN
+42 KTQSVDTE
-57 QAPETKKPET
+57 KPKT
-67 ENLETENPETE
+67 E
-78 NSSILSDDLINNM
+78 SSSVLSDDLINNM
-91 ADSISEESLENPVLA
+91 ADSISEESAENPILA
-106 DEVNE
+106 AEVAE
-111 DIAVSENN
+111 DVATSENT
-119 AGPENTAISEKH
+119 E
-131 AISENDEVSE
+131 ISENKD
-141 DKNHIL
+141 HIL
-147 DEVLKENNYEEPV
+147 DEVLKENNYEEPTEDTATTASSSSASSASEFV
-160 EDSALVTASDSTSNS
+160 PDSASDSASDSTHESNS
-175 ASEPNAEPTSETTHE
+175 DPDSENAE
-190 STTESTSGSASATTH
+190 
-205 ESTSDSAAESPEANV
+205 ANT
-220 EVETPTKKEKTK
+220 EVETPAKKEKTK
-232 AQKIFLYLLVALIA
+232 AQKFFLSVLAALIA

-271 KISGSDIEFQQFVTG
+271 KVSGSDIEFQQFVTG
-286 DALNTKGESQIQQAD
+286 DSLNTKGKSQIQQAD

-338 ILAQDGKI
+338 ILAEDGKI

-386 WQRIDAE
+386 WQRIDAD
-393 EVIAGASSAMGFALP
+393 EVIAGVSSTLGFTLP

-417 TLSCVTQNVGKTLDQ
+417 TLSCVTQNIGKTLDQ
-432 QSDLMAKLYRD
+432 QSDLMTKLYRD
-443 NEFANFTELNSE
+443 NEFANFTELSGE
-455 ESARYAK
+455 ESASYAK

-534 KSTANAVVGIDTFT
+534 KSTVNVFVGIDTFT

-553 LIFATPN
+553 LIFTTPG
-560 QKNPKELDQTH
+560 QKNSKELDQTH
-571 AVVRFK
+571 AVMRFK
-577 DSKKKEIKTPA
+577 DSKKKEIKVPA

-601 KLDQFEEIMKKTPLQ
+601 KLDQFEEILKKTPLQ
-616 NPLQNTTDAEKLLKD
+616 NPLQGTTDAEKLLKD

>member
-30 DSVHFSAQTPEL
+30 NSVHFSTQTTESA
-42 VKAQSIDTEISKAKN
+42 KTQSVDTEISK
-57 QAPETKKPET
+57 T
-67 ENLETENPETE
+67 E
-78 NSSILSDDLINNM
+78 SSSVLSDDLINNM
-91 ADSISEESLENPVLA
+91 ADSISEES
-106 DEVNE
+106 
-111 DIAVSENN
+111 SENSIL
-119 AGPENTAISEKH
+119 AAEVAEDVED
-131 AISENDEVSE
+131 SENIAASENVEDSENIAAPESIEVSE
-141 DKNHIL
+141 KTDTSENTEISEDKDHIL

-160 EDSALVTASDSTSNS
+160 EDSAPVTISDSVSERLSGSTSYSAAEFAPSSASDSSPDS
-175 ASEPNAEPTSETTHE
+175 
-190 STTESTSGSASATTH
+190 TH
-205 ESTSDSAAESPEANV
+205 ESTSDSASENTEADTD
-220 EVETPTKKEKTK
+220 VETPAKKEKTK
-232 AQKIFLYLLVALIA
+232 TQKILLRLLAALIA
-246 AGIALFIYFFFFANV
+246 AGVALFIYFFFFANV

-271 KISGSDIEFQQFVTG
+271 KVSGSDIEFQQFVTG
-286 DALNTKGESQIQQAD
+286 DSLNTKGESQIQQAD

-393 EVIAGASSAMGFALP
+393 EVIAGVGSALGFTLP
-408 KVLQSSIAG
+408 KVLQNDIAG
-417 TLSCVTQNVGKTLDQ
+417 TLSCVTQNIGKTHNQ
-432 QSDLMAKLYRD
+432 QSELMTKLYRE

-455 ESARYAK
+455 ESASYAK

-490 SQNTEISKCLSNA
+490 SQSTEISKCLSNA

-534 KSTANAVVGIDTFT
+534 KSTVNVFVGIDTFT

-553 LIFATPN
+553 LIFTTPN
-560 QKNPKELDQTH
+560 QKNSKELDQTH
-571 AVVRFK
+571 AVMRFK
-577 DSKKKEIKTPA
+577 DSKKKEIKVPA

>member
-16 TGPKNQIKETGVSA
+16 TGPKNQNKETGVSA
-30 DSVHFSAQTPEL
+30 NSVHFNAQTSEPA
-42 VKAQSIDTEISKAKN
+42 KTQSVDTEISK
-57 QAPETKKPET
+57 T
-67 ENLETENPETE
+67 E
-78 NSSILSDDLINNM
+78 SSSVLSDDLINNM
-91 ADSISEESLENPVLA
+91 ADSISEESVENPILA
-106 DEVNE
+106 AE
-111 DIAVSENN
+111 
-119 AGPENTAISEKH
+119 
-131 AISENDEVSE
+131 ISENKD
-141 DKNHIL
+141 HIL
-147 DEVLKENNYEEPV
+147 DEVLKENNYEEPT
-160 EDSALVTASDSTSNS
+160 EDTATTASSSSASSASEFVPDSASDSASDSPHESNS
-175 ASEPNAEPTSETTHE
+175 DPASENAE
-190 STTESTSGSASATTH
+190 A
-205 ESTSDSAAESPEANV
+205 
-220 EVETPTKKEKTK
+220 ETPAKKEKTK
-232 AQKIFLYLLVALIA
+232 AQKIFLHLLAVLVA
-246 AGIALFIYFFFFANV
+246 AGIALFVYFFFFANV

-271 KISGSDIEFQQFVTG
+271 KVSGSDIEFQQFITG
-286 DALNTKGESQIQQAD
+286 DSLNTKGESQIQQAD

-338 ILAQDGKI
+338 ILAEDGKI

-393 EVIAGASSAMGFALP
+393 EVIAGFSGALGFTLP
-408 KVLQSSIAG
+408 KVLQNGIAG
-417 TLSCVTQNVGKTLDQ
+417 TLSCVTQNIGKTHNQ
-432 QSDLMAKLYRD
+432 QSELMTKLYRD
-443 NEFANFTELNSE
+443 NEFANFTELNNE
-455 ESARYAK
+455 ESASYAK
-462 LSGDLGKLYRIT
+462 LSGDLGRLYRIT

-526 YDKYIQEI
+526 YDKYIQEV
-534 KSTANAVVGIDTFT
+534 KSTVNVFVGIDTFT
-548 GDIKG
+548 GDIRG
-553 LIFATPN
+553 LIFTTPG
-560 QKNPKELDQTH
+560 QKNSKELDQTH

-616 NPLQNTTDAEKLLKD
+616 NPLQGTTDAEKLLKD

>member
-16 TGPKNQIKETGVSA
+16 TGPKNQNKETGVSA
-30 DSVHFSAQTPEL
+30 NSVHFNAQTSEPA
-42 VKAQSIDTEISKAKN
+42 KTQSVDTEISK
-57 QAPETKKPET
+57 T
-67 ENLETENPETE
+67 E
-78 NSSILSDDLINNM
+78 SSSVLSDDLINNM
-91 ADSISEESLENPVLA
+91 ADFISEESSENPILA
-106 DEVNE
+106 AEVAE
-111 DIAVSENN
+111 DIAVSGNF
-119 AGPENTAISEKH
+119 AV
-131 AISENDEVSE
+131 SENFEDSESIEVSE
-141 DKNHIL
+141 KTEASENSEISEDKDHIL

-160 EDSALVTASDSTSNS
+160 EDSASVAISDSASERLSGSAFSASEFVPDSASDS
-175 ASEPNAEPTSETTHE
+175 ASDS
-190 STTESTSGSASATTH
+190 TH
-205 ESTSDSAAESPEANV
+205 ESTSDSASENSEANT
-220 EVETPTKKEKTK
+220 EVETPAKKEKTK
-232 AQKIFLYLLVALIA
+232 AQKIFLHLLAALIA
-246 AGIALFIYFFFFANV
+246 AGIALFVYFFFFANV

-271 KISGSDIEFQQFVTG
+271 KVSGSDIEFQQFVTG

-338 ILAQDGKI
+338 ILAEDGKI

-393 EVIAGASSAMGFALP
+393 EVIAGVGSALGFTLP
-408 KVLQSSIAG
+408 KVLQNGIAG
-417 TLSCVTQNVGKTLDQ
+417 TLSCATQNIGKTLDQ

-443 NEFANFTELNSE
+443 NEFANFTELSSE
-455 ESARYAK
+455 ESVSYAK
-462 LSGDLGKLYRIT
+462 LSGNLGKLYRIT

-577 DSKKKEIKTPA
+577 DSKKKEIKVPA

-616 NPLQNTTDAEKLLKD
+616 NPLQGTTDAEKLLKG
-631 ANLI
+631 ANLIW

>member
-16 TGPKNQIKETGVSA
+16 TGPKNQNKETGVSA
-30 DSVHFSAQTPEL
+30 NSVHFNTQASEPAKTQGL
-42 VKAQSIDTEISKAKN
+42 STEALG
-57 QAPETKKPET
+57 T
-67 ENLETENPETE
+67 EKSNV
-78 NSSILSDDLINNM
+78 LSDDLINNM
-91 ADSISEESLENPVLA
+91 ADSIAEESLENPVLA

-111 DIAVSENN
+111 DIAVFENN
-119 AGPENTAISEKH
+119 AGSENTAISEKH
-131 AISENDEVSE
+131 AISENNEVSE

-160 EDSALVTASDSTSNS
+160 EDSASVTVSDSTSNS

-190 STTESTSGSASATTH
+190 SATESN
-205 ESTSDSAAESPEANV
+205 SDSASENSEANA
-220 EVETPTKKEKTK
+220 EAETPAKKEKTK
-232 AQKIFLYLLVALIA
+232 AQKFFLSILAALIA

-271 KISGSDIEFQQFVTG
+271 KVSGSDIEFQQFVTG

-393 EVIAGASSAMGFALP
+393 EVIAGFSGALGFTLP
-408 KVLQSSIAG
+408 KVLQNGIAG
-417 TLSCVTQNVGKTLDQ
+417 TLSCVTQNIGKTHNQ
-432 QSDLMAKLYRD
+432 QSELMTKLYRE

-455 ESARYAK
+455 ESASYAK

-534 KSTANAVVGIDTFT
+534 KSTVNIFVGIDTFT

-553 LIFATPN
+553 LIFTTPS
-560 QKNPKELDQTH
+560 QKNSKELDQTH
-571 AVVRFK
+571 AVMRFK
-577 DSKKKEIKTPA
+577 DSKKKEIKVPA

>member
-16 TGPKNQIKETGVSA
+16 TGPKNQNKETGVSA
-30 DSVHFSAQTPEL
+30 NSVHFNAQTSEPA
-42 VKAQSIDTEISKAKN
+42 KTQSVDTEISK
-57 QAPETKKPET
+57 T
-67 ENLETENPETE
+67 E
-78 NSSILSDDLINNM
+78 SSSVLSDDLINNM
-91 ADSISEESLENPVLA
+91 ADSISEESSENPILA
-106 DEVNE
+106 AEVAE
-111 DIAVSENN
+111 DVAASENAAASESVEDSEGIEASEKIEASKN
-119 AGPENTAISEKH
+119 TDTSENTE
-131 AISENDEVSE
+131 ISENKD
-141 DKNHIL
+141 HIL
-147 DEVLKENNYEEPV
+147 DEVLKENNYEEST
-160 EDSALVTASDSTSNS
+160 EDTTVTTSSSSVFSASEFVPDSASDSASDSPHESNS
-175 ASEPNAEPTSETTHE
+175 DTASENT
-190 STTESTSGSASATTH
+190 
-205 ESTSDSAAESPEANV
+205 EANT
-220 EVETPTKKEKTK
+220 EVETPAKKEKTK
-232 AQKIFLYLLVALIA
+232 AQKIFLRLLAALIA

-271 KISGSDIEFQQFVTG
+271 KVSGSDIEFQQFVTG
-286 DALNTKGESQIQQAD
+286 DTLNTKGESKIQQAD
-301 LRVSLSRGSTEN
+301 LRVSLNRGSTEN

-338 ILAQDGKI
+338 ILAEDGKI

-393 EVIAGASSAMGFALP
+393 EVIAGFSGALGFTLP
-408 KVLQSSIAG
+408 KVLQNGIAG
-417 TLSCVTQNVGKTLDQ
+417 TLSCVTQNIGKTLDQ

-443 NEFANFTELNSE
+443 NQFANFTELSSE
-455 ESARYAK
+455 ESVSYAK

-526 YDKYIQEI
+526 YDKYVQEI

-560 QKNPKELDQTH
+560 QNNLKELDQTH

-588 ESTPIFDSLSKIL
+588 ESTPIFNSLSKIL

-616 NPLQNTTDAEKLLKD
+616 NPLQGTTDAEKLLKD

>member
-16 TGPKNQIKETGVSA
+16 TGPKNQNKETGVSA
-30 DSVHFSAQTPEL
+30 NSVHFNTQASEPAKTQGL
-42 VKAQSIDTEISKAKN
+42 STEALG
-57 QAPETKKPET
+57 T
-67 ENLETENPETE
+67 EKSNV
-78 NSSILSDDLINNM
+78 LSDDLINNM
-91 ADSISEESLENPVLA
+91 ADSIAEESLENPVLA

-111 DIAVSENN
+111 DIAVFENN
-119 AGPENTAISEKH
+119 AGSENTAISEKH
-131 AISENDEVSE
+131 AISENNEVSE

-160 EDSALVTASDSTSNS
+160 EDSASVTVSDSTSNS
-175 ASEPNAEPTSETTHE
+175 ASGPNAEPTSETTHE
-190 STTESTSGSASATTH
+190 SATESN
-205 ESTSDSAAESPEANV
+205 SDSASENSEANA
-220 EVETPTKKEKTK
+220 EVETPAKKEKTK
-232 AQKIFLYLLVALIA
+232 AQKIFLHLLAALIA
-246 AGIALFIYFFFFANV
+246 AGVALFIYFFFFANV

-286 DALNTKGESQIQQAD
+286 DALNTKGESQIRQAD

-338 ILAQDGKI
+338 ILAEDGKI

-353 KDSLTAVLKGSG
+353 KDSLTAVLKSSG

-393 EVIAGASSAMGFALP
+393 EVIAGFSGALGFTLP
-408 KVLQSSIAG
+408 KVLQNGIAG

-443 NEFANFTELNSE
+443 NQFANFTELNSE
-455 ESARYAK
+455 ESASYAK

-526 YDKYIQEI
+526 YDKYVQEI

-560 QKNPKELDQTH
+560 QNNPKELDQTH

-616 NPLQNTTDAEKLLKD
+616 NPLQGTTDAEKLLKD

>member
-30 DSVHFSAQTPEL
+30 SSVHFSTQTAESA
-42 VKAQSIDTEISKAKN
+42 KTQSVDTEISK
-57 QAPETKKPET
+57 T
-67 ENLETENPETE
+67 E
-78 NSSILSDDLINNM
+78 SSSVLSDDLINNM
-91 ADSISEESLENPVLA
+91 ADSISEESSENPILA
-106 DEVNE
+106 DEIAE
-111 DIAVSENN
+111 DVAVSENAEDSEN
-119 AGPENTAISEKH
+119 VEDSEDFEASEKTDTSENTEA
-131 AISENDEVSE
+131 SENKD
-141 DKNHIL
+141 HIL

-160 EDSALVTASDSTSNS
+160 EDSAPVAISESASGSIFNFVSEPNTES
-175 ASEPNAEPTSETTHE
+175 ASE
-190 STTESTSGSASATTH
+190 STP
-205 ESTSDSAAESPEANV
+205 ESTSDSASENSEANT
-220 EVETPTKKEKTK
+220 EVETPAKKEKTK
-232 AQKIFLYLLVALIA
+232 AQKIFLRLLAALIA

-271 KISGSDIEFQQFVTG
+271 KVSGSDIEFQQFVTG
-286 DALNTKGESQIQQAD
+286 DSLNTKGESQIQQAD

-386 WQRIDAE
+386 WQRIDAD
-393 EVIAGASSAMGFALP
+393 EVIAGVGSTLGFTLP
-408 KVLQSSIAG
+408 KVLQNGIAG
-417 TLSCVTQNVGKTLDQ
+417 TLSCVTQNIGKTLDQ

-455 ESARYAK
+455 ESASYAK

-474 FNDNKLSRFLE
+474 FNDNKLSRFFE

-553 LIFATPN
+553 LIFATPS

-616 NPLQNTTDAEKLLKD
+616 NPIQNTTDAEKLLKD

>member
-16 TGPKNQIKETGVSA
+16 TGPKNQIKEAGVSA
-30 DSVHFSAQTPEL
+30 SSVHFNAQTSESA
-42 VKAQSIDTEISKAKN
+42 KTQSVDTEIPK
-57 QAPETKKPET
+57 T
-67 ENLETENPETE
+67 ESP
-78 NSSILSDDLINNM
+78 SVLSDDLINNM
-91 ADSISEESLENPVLA
+91 ADSISEESAENPILA
-106 DEVNE
+106 AEVAEDVAASE
-111 DIAVSENN
+111 DIAASEN
-119 AGPENTAISEKH
+119 AA
-131 AISENDEVSE
+131 VSE
-141 DKNHIL
+141 DIETSGKTEASEDIETSGKTDTSESTEILENKDHIL
-147 DEVLKENNYEEPV
+147 DEVLKENNYEEPT
-160 EDSALVTASDSTSNS
+160 EDIATTASSSSASSASEFVPDSASDSTSDSTHESNYDS
-175 ASEPNAEPTSETTHE
+175 ASENT
-190 STTESTSGSASATTH
+190 
-205 ESTSDSAAESPEANV
+205 EANAD
-220 EVETPTKKEKTK
+220 VETPAKKEKTK
-232 AQKIFLYLLVALIA
+232 AQKFFLSILAALIA

-261 SASTFSKIFH
+261 SVSTFSKIFH
-271 KISGSDIEFQQFVTG
+271 KVSGSDIEFQQFITG
-286 DALNTKGESQIQQAD
+286 DSLNTKGESQIQQAD

-338 ILAQDGKI
+338 ILAEDGKI

-386 WQRIDAE
+386 WQRIDAD
-393 EVIAGASSAMGFALP
+393 EVIAGVGSTLGFTLP
-408 KVLQSSIAG
+408 KVLQNGIAG
-417 TLSCVTQNVGKTLDQ
+417 TLSCVTQNIGKTLDQ

-455 ESARYAK
+455 ESVSYAK

-474 FNDNKLSRFLE
+474 FNENKLSRFLE

-526 YDKYIQEI
+526 YDKYVQEI
-534 KSTANAVVGIDTFT
+534 KETANAVVGIDTFT

-560 QKNPKELDQTH
+560 QKNRKELDQTH

-616 NPLQNTTDAEKLLKD
+616 NPLQNTTDAEKLLKG

>member
-16 TGPKNQIKETGVSA
+16 TGPKNQNKETGVSA
-30 DSVHFSAQTPEL
+30 NSVHFSAQASESAKT
-42 VKAQSIDTEISKAKN
+42 QSVDTEIPK
-57 QAPETKKPET
+57 T
-67 ENLETENPETE
+67 E
-78 NSSILSDDLINNM
+78 SSSVLSDDLINNM
-91 ADSISEESLENPVLA
+91 ADSISEESVGNPILAAEVAEDVTASENVA
-106 DEVNE
+106 DSESIEASKKTEASE
-111 DIAVSENN
+111 DIED
-119 AGPENTAISEKH
+119 SEKTDTYES
-131 AISENDEVSE
+131 AKISE
-141 DKNHIL
+141 DKDHIL

-160 EDSALVTASDSTSNS
+160 EDSAPVAISES
-175 ASEPNAEPTSETTHE
+175 ASEGVSEFASSSASDPASETTSE
-190 STTESTSGSASATTH
+190 STTESN
-205 ESTSDSAAESPEANV
+205 SDSASENTEANT
-220 EVETPTKKEKTK
+220 EAETPAKKEKTK
-232 AQKIFLYLLVALIA
+232 AQKIFLHLLAVLVA
-246 AGIALFIYFFFFANV
+246 AGIALFVYFFFFANV

-271 KISGSDIEFQQFVTG
+271 KVSGSDIEFQQFITG
-286 DALNTKGESQIQQAD
+286 DSLNTKGESQIQQAD

-338 ILAQDGKI
+338 ILAEDGKI

-393 EVIAGASSAMGFALP
+393 EVIAGFSGALGFTLP
-408 KVLQSSIAG
+408 KVLQNGIAG
-417 TLSCVTQNVGKTLDQ
+417 TLSCVTQNIGKTHNQ
-432 QSDLMAKLYRD
+432 QSDLMTKLYRD
-443 NEFANFTELNSE
+443 NEFANFTELNNE
-455 ESARYAK
+455 ESASYAK

-534 KSTANAVVGIDTFT
+534 KSTVNIFVGIDTFT

-560 QKNPKELDQTH
+560 QKNSKELDQTH
-571 AVVRFK
+571 AVMRFK
-577 DSKKKEIKTPA
+577 DSKKKEIKVPA

>member
-16 TGPKNQIKETGVSA
+16 TGPKNQNKETGVSA
-30 DSVHFSAQTPEL
+30 NSVHFSAQTSEPA
-42 VKAQSIDTEISKAKN
+42 KTQSVDTEISK
-57 QAPETKKPET
+57 T
-67 ENLETENPETE
+67 E
-78 NSSILSDDLINNM
+78 SSSVLSDDLINSM
-91 ADSISEESLENPVLA
+91 ADSISEESSENPILA
-106 DEVNE
+106 AEVTE
-111 DIAVSENN
+111 DIAASGNFAASENF
-119 AGPENTAISEKH
+119 EDSEKV
-131 AISENDEVSE
+131 AASEGIEVFGKIEVSE
-141 DKNHIL
+141 DIEASEKTNTSENAEISENKDHIL
-147 DEVLKENNYEEPV
+147 DEVLKENNYEESTEDTTVTTSSSSASSASEFVP
-160 EDSALVTASDSTSNS
+160 DSASDSASDSTHESNS
-175 ASEPNAEPTSETTHE
+175 DPASENAE
-190 STTESTSGSASATTH
+190 AN
-205 ESTSDSAAESPEANV
+205 AEV
-220 EVETPTKKEKTK
+220 VTPAKKEKTK
-232 AQKIFLYLLVALIA
+232 AQKFFLSILAALVA

-271 KISGSDIEFQQFVTG
+271 KVSGSDIEFQQFVTG

-338 ILAQDGKI
+338 ILAEDGKI

-393 EVIAGASSAMGFALP
+393 EVIAGFSGALGFTLP
-408 KVLQSSIAG
+408 KVLQNGIAG

-443 NEFANFTELNSE
+443 NQFANFTELSSE
-455 ESARYAK
+455 ESVSYAK
-462 LSGDLGKLYRIT
+462 LSGDFGKLYRIT

-526 YDKYIQEI
+526 YGKYVQEI
-534 KSTANAVVGIDTFT
+534 KETANAVVGVDAFT

-601 KLDQFEEIMKKTPLQ
+601 KLDQFEEILKKTPLQ
-616 NPLQNTTDAEKLLKD
+616 NPLQGTTDAEKLLKD

>member
-16 TGPKNQIKETGVSA
+16 TGPKNQNKETGVSA
-30 DSVHFSAQTPEL
+30 NSVHFNAQTSEPA
-42 VKAQSIDTEISKAKN
+42 KTQSVDTEILK
-57 QAPETKKPET
+57 T
-67 ENLETENPETE
+67 E
-78 NSSILSDDLINNM
+78 SSSVLSDDLINNM
-91 ADSISEESLENPVLA
+91 ADSISEESVGNPILA
-106 DEVNE
+106 AEVAE
-111 DIAVSENN
+111 DVATSEST
-119 AGPENTAISEKH
+119 E
-131 AISENDEVSE
+131 ISENKD
-141 DKNHIL
+141 HIL
-147 DEVLKENNYEEPV
+147 DEVLKENNYEESTEDTTVTTSSSSVFSASEFVP
-160 EDSALVTASDSTSNS
+160 DSAPDSASDSTHESNSDS
-175 ASEPNAEPTSETTHE
+175 ASENT
-190 STTESTSGSASATTH
+190 
-205 ESTSDSAAESPEANV
+205 EANA
-220 EVETPTKKEKTK
+220 EVETPAKKEKTK
-232 AQKIFLYLLVALIA
+232 AQKIFLHLLAALIA

-271 KISGSDIEFQQFVTG
+271 KVSGSDIEFQQFVTG
-286 DALNTKGESQIQQAD
+286 DALNTKSESQIQQAD

-338 ILAQDGKI
+338 ILAEDGKI

-393 EVIAGASSAMGFALP
+393 EVIAGFSGALGFTLP
-408 KVLQSSIAG
+408 KVLQNGIAG
-417 TLSCVTQNVGKTLDQ
+417 TLSCVTQNIGKTHNQ
-432 QSDLMAKLYRD
+432 QSELMTKLYRD
-443 NEFANFTELNSE
+443 NEFANFTELNNE
-455 ESARYAK
+455 ESASYAK

-503 YSLAPNSYEEEEQ
+503 YSLTPNSYEEEEQ

-534 KSTANAVVGIDTFT
+534 KSTVNIFVGIDTFT

-560 QKNPKELDQTH
+560 QKNSKELDQTH
-571 AVVRFK
+571 AVMRFK
-577 DSKKKEIKTPA
+577 DSKKKEIKVPA

>member
-16 TGPKNQIKETGVSA
+16 TGPKNQNKETGVSA
-30 DSVHFSAQTPEL
+30 NSVHFNTQASEPAKTQGL
-42 VKAQSIDTEISKAKN
+42 STEALG
-57 QAPETKKPET
+57 T
-67 ENLETENPETE
+67 EKSNV
-78 NSSILSDDLINNM
+78 LSDDLINNM
-91 ADSISEESLENPVLA
+91 ADSIAEESLENPVLA

-111 DIAVSENN
+111 DIAVFENN
-119 AGPENTAISEKH
+119 AGSENTAISEKH
-131 AISENDEVSE
+131 AISENNEVSE

-160 EDSALVTASDSTSNS
+160 EDSASVTVSDSTSNS

-190 STTESTSGSASATTH
+190 SATESN
-205 ESTSDSAAESPEANV
+205 SDSASENSEANA
-220 EVETPTKKEKTK
+220 EVETPAKKEKTK
-232 AQKIFLYLLVALIA
+232 AQKIFLHLLAALIA

-271 KISGSDIEFQQFVTG
+271 KVSGSDIEFQQFITG
-286 DALNTKGESQIQQAD
+286 DSLNTKGESQIQQAD

-338 ILAQDGKI
+338 ILAEDGKI

-393 EVIAGASSAMGFALP
+393 EVVAGVGSTLGFTLP
-408 KVLQSSIAG
+408 KVLQNGIAG
-417 TLSCVTQNVGKTLDQ
+417 TLSCVTQNIGKTLDQ

-443 NEFANFTELNSE
+443 NEFVNFTELSSE
-455 ESARYAK
+455 ESVSYAK

-553 LIFATPN
+553 LIFATPSQEN
-560 QKNPKELDQTH
+560 SKELDQTH

-577 DSKKKEIKTPA
+577 DSKKKEIKVPA

-616 NPLQNTTDAEKLLKD
+616 NPLQGTTDAEKLLKD

>member
-16 TGPKNQIKETGVSA
+16 TGPKNQIKEAGVNAS
-30 DSVHFSAQTPEL
+30 SVHFSAQTTES
-42 VKAQSIDTEISKAKN
+42 VKAQSVDTEIPK
-57 QAPETKKPET
+57 T
-67 ENLETENPETE
+67 ESP
-78 NSSILSDDLINNM
+78 SVLSDDLINNM
-91 ADSISEESLENPVLA
+91 ADSISEESVENPILA
-106 DEVNE
+106 AEVAE
-111 DIAVSENN
+111 DVATSEST
-119 AGPENTAISEKH
+119 E
-131 AISENDEVSE
+131 ISENKD
-141 DKNHIL
+141 HIL
-147 DEVLKENNYEEPV
+147 DEVLKENNYEEPT
-160 EDSALVTASDSTSNS
+160 EDTAMTASSSSASSTSD
-175 ASEPNAEPTSETTHE
+175 
-190 STTESTSGSASATTH
+190 
-205 ESTSDSAAESPEANV
+205 STSDSASDSASGSTHESISDSASENTEANT
-220 EVETPTKKEKTK
+220 EAETPAKKEKTK
-232 AQKIFLYLLVALIA
+232 AQKIFLHLLAVLVA
-246 AGIALFIYFFFFANV
+246 AGIALFVYFFFFANV

-271 KISGSDIEFQQFVTG
+271 KVSGSDIEFQQFITG
-286 DALNTKGESQIQQAD
+286 DSLNTKGESQIQQAD

-338 ILAQDGKI
+338 ILAEDGKI

-393 EVIAGASSAMGFALP
+393 EVIAGVGSALGFTLP
-408 KVLQSSIAG
+408 KVLQNGIAG
-417 TLSCVTQNVGKTLDQ
+417 TLSCVTQNIGKTLDQ
-432 QSDLMAKLYRD
+432 QSDLMAKLYLD
-443 NEFANFTELNSE
+443 NQFANFTELSSE
-455 ESARYAK
+455 ESVSYAK
-462 LSGDLGKLYRIT
+462 LSGDFGKLYRIT

-526 YDKYIQEI
+526 YDKYIQEV
-534 KSTANAVVGIDTFT
+534 KSTVNVFVGIDTFT

-560 QKNPKELDQTH
+560 QKNSKELDQTH
-571 AVVRFK
+571 AVMRFK

-616 NPLQNTTDAEKLLKD
+616 NPLQSTTDAEKLLKD

>member
-16 TGPKNQIKETGVSA
+16 TGPKNQNKETGVSA
-30 DSVHFSAQTPEL
+30 NSVHFNAQASEPAKT
-42 VKAQSIDTEISKAKN
+42 QSVDTEIPK
-57 QAPETKKPET
+57 T
-67 ENLETENPETE
+67 E
-78 NSSILSDDLINNM
+78 SSSVLSDDLINNM
-91 ADSISEESLENPVLA
+91 ADSISEESVENPILA
-106 DEVNE
+106 AEVTE
-111 DIAVSENN
+111 DIAASGNFAASENFEDSEKVAASESVEDSEGIEASEKIEASKN
-119 AGPENTAISEKH
+119 TDTSENTE
-131 AISENDEVSE
+131 ISENKD
-141 DKNHIL
+141 HIL
-147 DEVLKENNYEEPV
+147 DEVLKENNYEEPT
-160 EDSALVTASDSTSNS
+160 EDIATTTSSSSAFSASEFVPDSASDSASDSIHEPNS
-175 ASEPNAEPTSETTHE
+175 DPASENAE
-190 STTESTSGSASATTH
+190 A
-205 ESTSDSAAESPEANV
+205 
-220 EVETPTKKEKTK
+220 ETPAKKEKTK
-232 AQKIFLYLLVALIA
+232 AQKIFLHLLAALIA

-271 KISGSDIEFQQFVTG
+271 KVSGSDIEFQQFVTG
-286 DALNTKGESQIQQAD
+286 DSLNTKGESQIQQAD

-365 KEIDSEM
+365 KEINSEM

-393 EVIAGASSAMGFALP
+393 EVIAGFSGALGFTLP
-408 KVLQSSIAG
+408 KVLQNGIAG
-417 TLSCVTQNVGKTLDQ
+417 TLSCVTQNIGKTHNQ
-432 QSDLMAKLYRD
+432 QSELMTKLYRE

-455 ESARYAK
+455 ESASYAK

-534 KSTANAVVGIDTFT
+534 KSTVNIFVGIDTFT

-560 QKNPKELDQTH
+560 QNNSKELDQTH
-571 AVVRFK
+571 AVMRFK
-577 DSKKKEIKTPA
+577 DSKKKEIKVPA
-588 ESTPIFDSLSKIL
+588 ESTPIFDSLSNIL

>member
-16 TGPKNQIKETGVSA
+16 TGPKNQNKETGVSA
-30 DSVHFSAQTPEL
+30 NSVHFNAQTSEPA
-42 VKAQSIDTEISKAKN
+42 KTQSVDTEISKI
-57 QAPETKKPET
+57 E
-67 ENLETENPETE
+67 
-78 NSSILSDDLINNM
+78 SSSVLSDDLINHM
-91 ADSISEESLENPVLA
+91 ADSISEESAENPILA
-106 DEVNE
+106 AEVTE
-111 DIAVSENN
+111 DVAASENIAASEN
-119 AGPENTAISEKH
+119 AAASEGVEASEKTDTSESTE
-131 AISENDEVSE
+131 ISENKD
-141 DKNHIL
+141 HIL

-160 EDSALVTASDSTSNS
+160 EDSAPVAISEPASEGGSEFASSSASDS
-175 ASEPNAEPTSETTHE
+175 ASDS
-190 STTESTSGSASATTH
+190 TH
-205 ESTSDSAAESPEANV
+205 ESTSDSASENSEANT
-220 EVETPTKKEKTK
+220 EVETPAKKEKTK
-232 AQKIFLYLLVALIA
+232 AQKIFLRLLAALIA

-271 KISGSDIEFQQFVTG
+271 KVSGSDIEFQQFVTG
-286 DALNTKGESQIQQAD
+286 DSLNTKGESQIQQAD

-365 KEIDSEM
+365 KEIDSEK

-386 WQRIDAE
+386 WQRIDAD
-393 EVIAGASSAMGFALP
+393 EVIAGVGSALGFTLP
-408 KVLQSSIAG
+408 KVLQNGIAG

-443 NEFANFTELNSE
+443 NEFANFTELSSE
-455 ESARYAK
+455 ESASYAK

-534 KSTANAVVGIDTFT
+534 KSTVNVFVGIDTFT

-560 QKNPKELDQTH
+560 QKNSKELDQTH
-571 AVVRFK
+571 AVMRFK

-616 NPLQNTTDAEKLLKD
+616 NPLQNTTDAEKLLKG

>member
-16 TGPKNQIKETGVSA
+16 TGPKNQNKETGVSA
-30 DSVHFSAQTPEL
+30 NSVHFNAQTSEPA
-42 VKAQSIDTEISKAKN
+42 KTQSVDTEISKI
-57 QAPETKKPET
+57 E
-67 ENLETENPETE
+67 
-78 NSSILSDDLINNM
+78 SSSVLSDDLINNM
-91 ADSISEESLENPVLA
+91 ADSISEESAENPILA
-106 DEVNE
+106 AEVAEDVAASE
-111 DIAVSENN
+111 DIAASKNIAASENAAASEGIEASEKN
-119 AGPENTAISEKH
+119 EASEDIEASGKTDISESTE
-131 AISENDEVSE
+131 ISENKD
-141 DKNHIL
+141 HIL

-160 EDSALVTASDSTSNS
+160 EDSAPVAISEPASEGGSEFASSSASDSASDSTHESNS
-175 ASEPNAEPTSETTHE
+175 DPASENA
-190 STTESTSGSASATTH
+190 
-205 ESTSDSAAESPEANV
+205 
-220 EVETPTKKEKTK
+220 EVETPAKKEKTK
-232 AQKIFLYLLVALIA
+232 AQKIFLRLLAALIA

-271 KISGSDIEFQQFVTG
+271 KVSGSDIEFQQFVTG
-286 DALNTKGESQIQQAD
+286 DSLNTKGESQIQQAD

-365 KEIDSEM
+365 KEIDSEK

-386 WQRIDAE
+386 WQRIDAD
-393 EVIAGASSAMGFALP
+393 EVIAGVGSALGFTLP
-408 KVLQSSIAG
+408 KVLQNGIAG

-443 NEFANFTELNSE
+443 NEFANFTELSSE
-455 ESARYAK
+455 ESASYAK

-534 KSTANAVVGIDTFT
+534 KSTVNVFVGIDTFT

-560 QKNPKELDQTH
+560 QKNSKELDQTH
-571 AVVRFK
+571 AVMRFK

-616 NPLQNTTDAEKLLKD
+616 NPLQNTTDAEKLLKG

>member
-1 MADKFDFDLEVNPIE
+1 MRKGSMADKFDFDLEVNPIE
-16 TGPKNQIKETGVSA
+16 TGPKNQIKEAGVNA
-30 DSVHFSAQTPEL
+30 NSVHFNAQASEPSKT
-42 VKAQSIDTEISKAKN
+42 QSVDTEISK
-57 QAPETKKPET
+57 T
-67 ENLETENPETE
+67 E
-78 NSSILSDDLINNM
+78 SSSVLSDDLINNM
-91 ADSISEESLENPVLA
+91 ADSISEESVENPILA
-106 DEVNE
+106 AEITE
-111 DIAVSENN
+111 DVAASESVEDSEGIEASEKIEASKNTDTSENT
-119 AGPENTAISEKH
+119 E
-131 AISENDEVSE
+131 ISENKD
-141 DKNHIL
+141 HIL
-147 DEVLKENNYEEPV
+147 DEVLKENDYEDPT
-160 EDSALVTASDSTSNS
+160 EDTTVTTSSSSASSASEFVPDSASDSAYDS
-175 ASEPNAEPTSETTHE
+175 THE
-190 STTESTSGSASATTH
+190 SNSDPASENA
-205 ESTSDSAAESPEANV
+205 EANA
-220 EVETPTKKEKTK
+220 EVVTPAKKEKTK
-232 AQKIFLYLLVALIA
+232 AQKFFLSILAALVA

-271 KISGSDIEFQQFVTG
+271 KVSGSDIEFQQFVTG
-286 DALNTKGESQIQQAD
+286 DSLNTKGESQIQQAD

-313 SAAVHATLNFTMK
+313 SAAVHATLNFIMK

-338 ILAQDGKI
+338 ILAEDGKI

-393 EVIAGASSAMGFALP
+393 EVIAGVSSAMGFTLP
-408 KVLQSSIAG
+408 KVLQNSIAS
-417 TLSCVTQNVGKTLDQ
+417 TLSCVTQNIGKTLDR

-443 NEFANFTELNSE
+443 NEFANFTELSSE
-455 ESARYAK
+455 ESASYAK
-462 LSGDLGKLYRIT
+462 LSGNLGKLYRIT

-577 DSKKKEIKTPA
+577 DSKKKEIKIPA

-601 KLDQFEEIMKKTPLQ
+601 KLDQFEEIMKQISLQ
-616 NPLQNTTDAEKLLKD
+616 NSLQNTTDAEKLLKG

>member
-16 TGPKNQIKETGVSA
+16 TGPKNQNKETGVSA
-30 DSVHFSAQTPEL
+30 NSVHFSAQTSEPA
-42 VKAQSIDTEISKAKN
+42 KTQSVDTEISK
-57 QAPETKKPET
+57 T
-67 ENLETENPETE
+67 E
-78 NSSILSDDLINNM
+78 SSSVLSDDLINNM
-91 ADSISEESLENPVLA
+91 ADSISEES
-106 DEVNE
+106 
-111 DIAVSENN
+111 SENSIL
-119 AGPENTAISEKH
+119 AAEVAEDVATSKNTE
-131 AISENDEVSE
+131 ISENKD
-141 DKNHIL
+141 HIL
-147 DEVLKENNYEEPV
+147 DEVLKENNYEEPT
-160 EDSALVTASDSTSNS
+160 EDTATTASSSSASSASEFVPDSASDSTSDS
-175 ASEPNAEPTSETTHE
+175 THE
-190 STTESTSGSASATTH
+190 SNSDLAS
-205 ESTSDSAAESPEANV
+205 ENAEVNV
-220 EVETPTKKEKTK
+220 EAETPAKKEKTK
-232 AQKIFLYLLVALIA
+232 AQKIFLHLLAALIA
-246 AGIALFIYFFFFANV
+246 AGIALFVYFFFFANV

-286 DALNTKGESQIQQAD
+286 DALNTKGESQIRQAD

-338 ILAQDGKI
+338 ILAEDGKI

-353 KDSLTAVLKGSG
+353 KDSLTAVLKSSG

-386 WQRIDAE
+386 WQRIDAD
-393 EVIAGASSAMGFALP
+393 EVIAGVGSALGFTLP
-408 KVLQSSIAG
+408 KVLQNGIAG
-417 TLSCVTQNVGKTLDQ
+417 TLSCVTQNIGKTLDQ

-443 NEFANFTELNSE
+443 NQFANFTELSSE
-455 ESARYAK
+455 ESVSYAK

-526 YDKYIQEI
+526 YDKYVQEI

-560 QKNPKELDQTH
+560 QNNPKELDQTH

-616 NPLQNTTDAEKLLKD
+616 NPLQGTTDAEKLLKS